1 MHGSDSPESSANR
14 QGPPRSLADAEITT
28 VRVDRRSFLS
38 RAAAVGSVAMG
49 ATLITGCPGG
59 TDSDS
64 ESENSDSE
72 SPESESSSGE
82 SE

>member
-1 MHGSDSPESSANR
+1 MHGPNSPKTGTDR

-64 ESENSDSE
+64 ESESTDSD
-72 SPESESSSGE
+72 SSSGE

>member
-1 MHGSDSPESSANR
+1 MHGPESLTPSVNR
-14 QGPPRSLADAEITT
+14 EGPPRSLADAEITT

-38 RAAAVGSVAMG
+38 RAAAVGSVAVG

-64 ESENSDSE
+64 ESPSTE
-72 SPESESSSGE
+72 PESEPQSTDSQ
-82 SE
+82 